1 MHRLFL
7 SATLAAGDSISMP
20 RHPVVP
26 AVSLI
31 DAGRVAKR
39 AQILLFSAVLAAMF
53 GGAADTSE

>member
-1 MHRLFL
+1 MQRLLL
-7 SATLAAGDSISMP
+7 STAFATGEDVSIP

-39 AQILLFSAVLAAMF
+39 AQTLLLGAIIAAMF